1 MDITVSETTA
11 SKEKTMIERRRWMS
25 KVKIKRD
32 PMIEAMIKLDTTS
45 RPTKRDRSNTTLE
58 VTKLRKDNLN
68 APTTPSKPT
77 EKSSLNK
84 LHRKRKSRINN
95 NMDIV
100 HGVPLILQR
109 SLPHTNVKCIG

>member
-1 MDITVSETTA
+1 MDITVNETTA

-45 RPTKRDRSNTTLE
+45 RPTKRDRNNTTLE
-58 VTKLRKDNLN
+58 VAKLRNGNLN
-68 APTTPSKPT
+68 APTTPSNPT

-84 LHRKRKSRINN
+84 LHQKRKSRINN

-100 HGVPLILQR
+100 HGVPLMLQR
-109 SLPHTNVKCIG
+109 RLPNTNVKCKS